1 MSGGDPADLTTD
13 TLTGTTITPDQ
24 IAAAAQLVLR
34 HAVRGA
40 WTGEELLTVLQA
52 LGLHSYQVGARYGP
66 EGRRI
71 ALTKEAQ

>member
-1 MSGGDPADLTTD
+1 MSDSEPCDLTTD
-13 TLTGTTITPDQ
+13 TLIGTTITPDQ
-24 IAAAAQLVLR
+24 IAAAGQLVLR
-34 HAVRGA
+34 HAVQGA

-52 LGLHSYQVGARYGP
+52 LGLHKYDVGARYGP